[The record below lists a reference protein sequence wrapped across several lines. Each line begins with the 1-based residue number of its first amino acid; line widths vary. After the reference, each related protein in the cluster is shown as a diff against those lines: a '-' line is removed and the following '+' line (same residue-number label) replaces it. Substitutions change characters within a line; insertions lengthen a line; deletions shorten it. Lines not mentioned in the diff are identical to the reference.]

1 VPLFGGEQ
9 SLAWQAHIGGFLA
22 GLLLFAVFDPHQT
35 HISQDSEP
43 MHP

>member
-22 GLLLFAVFDPHQT
+22 GLLLFAAFDPQPT
-35 HISQDSEP
+35 HTSQDREP
-43 MHP
+43 MRH